1 MDFELDRDSPLPL
14 YQQIEEWI
22 RHQTA
27 SGVWPEGSQ
36 IPAEQELTERLGVNR
51 GTLRKAIANLM
62 KEGLLEP
69 VHGKGTFVTAS
80 RLGQRLADSFITLSE
95 SLLER
100 KIPFRTVVRSAEVVP
115 ADDRVATL
123 LALPE
128 GSRVFRLERVRY
140 VDDIPVVALENH
152 VVYEKC
158 PGIEGADF
166 ERERLFHVL
175 ERDHGLAITW
185 GRRTFEAAIADS
197 RVAPVLDL
205 NPGDAVMVVQQLSHL
220 SDDTPV
226 ELSDLWFR
234 GDRFRLS
241 AHMKR
246 LRVAGG
252 LRELLVKS

>member
-1 MDFELDRDSPLPL
+1 MDFVLDRDSPLPL

-22 RHQTA
+22 RHQVA

-36 IPAEQELTERLGVNR
+36 IPSEQELAERLTVNR

-69 VHGKGTFVTAS
+69 VHGKGTFVMPS
-80 RLGQRLADSFITLSE
+80 RVGQGLADSFITFSE

-100 KIPFRTVVRSAEVVP
+100 QIPYRTTVRRSEVVP
-115 ADDRVATL
+115 ANDRVATL
-123 LALPE
+123 LGLAE
-128 GSRVFRLERVRY
+128 GSAVFRLERVRY
-140 VDDIPVVALENH
+140 VDDVAVVALENH
-152 VVYEKC
+152 VVYERC
-158 PGIEGADF
+158 RGIERVDF
-166 ERERLFHVL
+166 ERERLFRAL
-175 ERDHGLAITW
+175 ERDYGLEITW
-185 GRRTFEAAIADS
+185 GQRTFEAGLAD
-197 RVAPVLDL
+197 APTAALL
-205 NPGDAVMVVQQLSHL
+205 GLSPGDAVMVVQQISYL

-241 AHMKR
+241 AQMKR

-252 LRELLVKS
+252 LRELLVQG